1 MRLKCPRRANSGHN
15 ARVEFKKARLAGSRA
30 KSNGRND
37 QSEDCGR
44 PTPANSPVAFLGPS
58 WGTNPKTVRYG
69 AQGGNAMWLE
79 IWAVTIAIAV
89 GLTAV
94 AITLADEVQ
103 H

>member
-1 MRLKCPRRANSGHN
+1 MGGTINRKI
-15 ARVEFKKARLAGSRA
+15 ARSPHPSQL
-30 KSNGRND
+30 
-37 QSEDCGR
+37 
-44 PTPANSPVAFLGPS
+44 PAAFLGPF
-58 WGTNPKTVRYG
+58 WGTNSKAVRYG